1 MPWKNFSDP
10 YHIWIAEIIL
20 QQTRVDQGS
29 PYFERFIRR
38 FPDLQTLAA
47 ASSEEVLLI
56 WEGLGYYS
64 RARNLHYTARY
75 VWEEL
80 EGRFPDTAEDLQK
93 LKGIGPYTAAAIASF
108 AYGEAIG
115 VVDGNVKR
123 VISRY
128 FHFQEPVD
136 RPDVKK
142 QIQELVN
149 RVVQHIPAA
158 DFNQAIM
165 NFGALH
171 CIPRRPDCSICPL
184 QQGCQAHQWQ
194 VVDQLPVK
202 SRSPVKRNMWMHFG
216 IFIQDGKI
224 ALIRN
229 SQINIWKSL
238 YLFPML
244 GMYPDTSRATDNLGK
259 IPLPQYAL
267 YGEMEWILT
276 HRRLKIYFYE
286 LDKWDEVERKQ
297 DAHILVEL
305 EKLNN
310 FALPRPLRLFLKQNS
325 IKLGINSSYD
335 Q

>member
-29 PYFERFIRR
+29 PYFEKFIHR
-38 FPDLQTLAA
+38 FPDLQTLAT
-47 ASSEEVLLI
+47 ASVEDVLLI

-64 RARNLHYTARY
+64 RARNLHHTARF

-80 EGRFPDTAEDLQK
+80 EGKFPGTARDLQK
-93 LKGIGPYTAAAIASF
+93 LKGVGPYTAAAIASF

-128 FHFQEPVD
+128 FHVTEAID
-136 RPDVKK
+136 RPEVKNH
-142 QIQELVN
+142 IQALVN
-149 RVVQHIPAA
+149 RIVEQVPAA

-165 NFGALH
+165 NFGAML
-171 CIPRRPDCSICPL
+171 CIPRGPDCSICPL
-184 QQGCQAHQWQ
+184 RDGCQAFQLQ
-194 VVDQLPVK
+194 EVDHLPVK
-202 SRSPVKRNMWMHFG
+202 SKSTVKQNMWMHFG
-216 IFIQDGKI
+216 VYIQDGRI

-229 SQINIWKSL
+229 TQSNIWKNL
-238 YLFPML
+238 YLFPVL
-244 GMYPDTSRATDNLGK
+244 GTHPDHSWGVDKAGK
-259 IPLPQYAL
+259 IPLSQYAL
-267 YGEMEWILT
+267 CGEMDWILT
-276 HRRLKIYFYE
+276 HRRIKIYFYE
-286 LDKWDEVERKQ
+286 LDKWPESGQKDQ
-297 DAHILVEL
+297 YSMVEL
-305 EKLNN
+305 EKLNK

-325 IKLGINSSYD
+325 IKLGINTTND